1 MTIDDLDDIDALR
14 ALPSVKRWLDEI
26 GVGGE
31 GHEEESL
38 MWAKDLQAFC
48 KHSGND
54 PDAMLDSCFRKTK
67 QGDLAISTKGR
78 REIDAQIDE
87 YEKSRGLYGRDAIV
101 AGNRIR
107 SFLIHNGVFMQGRV
121 AYP

>member
-1 MTIDDLDDIDALR
+1 
-14 ALPSVKRWLDEI
+14 VERWLAEV
-26 GVGGE
+26 GVAGE
-31 GHEEESL
+31 GHEDESL
-38 MWAKDLQAFC
+38 MWAKGLQGFC
-48 KHSGND
+48 QYTGND
-54 PDAMLDSCFRKTK
+54 PDALLESCFRKTK
-67 QGDLAISTKGR
+67 QGDMAISAKGR

-87 YEKSRGLYGRDAIV
+87 YEASLGLAGRDAIV

>member
-1 MTIDDLDDIDALR
+1 MTIDNLDDIEALQ
-14 ALPSVKRWLDEI
+14 ALPSVKRWLADV
-26 GVGGE
+26 GVGCE
-31 GHEEESL
+31 GHEDESL
-38 MWAKDLQAFC
+38 MWAKSLQGFC
-48 KHSGND
+48 KYADSD
-54 PDAMLDSCFRKTK
+54 PDTLLEGCFRKTK
-67 QGDLAISTKGR
+67 QGDMAISAKGR

-87 YEKSRGLYGRDAIV
+87 YEASQGLVGRDAIV